1 MHTTRRRTASGD
13 GAVNGE
19 NGSAAAAA
27 ANDRCARAVPKRLV
41 QGAIVY
47 F

>member
-1 MHTTRRRTASGD
+1 MHTTRRRTASG
-13 GAVNGE
+13 GRAVDGE
-19 NGSAAAAA
+19 NGSAAAA